1 MIRLIWSRFRE
12 FLSANAALLTALTS
26 IKRVGDLQEISNGEH
41 ASTALGGG
49 RSSRSVAVSCK
60 SIAHIRGPHPELQKL
75 WAALFLPRRSA
86 ERENCLQAEVG
97 LLDSGCHR
105 LGVPISRWAVPPGS
119 EGSLHSEQSGVLVL
133 ARPGLRSA
141 PVLGWVSVW
150 PDTPSGNPICVFFH
164 GKFSLMVNLCLPF
177 DRALCQ
183 ALLAALLPTPR
194 WKLPQS
200 LVVCSTAPGLCQSIS
215 VFPHVTS

>member
-1 MIRLIWSRFRE
+1 M
-12 FLSANAALLTALTS
+12 
-26 IKRVGDLQEISNGEH
+26 
-41 ASTALGGG
+41 
-49 RSSRSVAVSCK
+49 
-60 SIAHIRGPHPELQKL
+60 
-75 WAALFLPRRSA
+75 
-86 ERENCLQAEVG
+86 
-97 LLDSGCHR
+97 
-105 LGVPISRWAVPPGS
+105 PPGS

-164 GKFSLMVNLCLPF
+164 GKVSLMVNLCLPF

-200 LVVCSTAPGLCQSIS
+200 LVVCSTAPGLCQSVS